1 MADLTLKFGVQ
12 GDSTLKSAV
21 SAVNSQI
28 KSLDAEMKLA
38 VSEMA
43 NMDNAEEKAAK
54 KNEILGKQ
62 YDANRQKLDLLN
74 KQHEA
79 SKKTLEDLG
88 KQLEEAKARTG
99 DNSAEVAKLQNAYNK
114 QAKATADLGT
124 ELTKTKTKMQDAKN
138 GMDGLESE
146 TKQAKQAM
154 DDAKGSV
161 VSFGDMLKAKLTG
174 EAIIGGVK
182 KLASGLKDLALGSA
196 FAADDIATLSVVTG
210 ISTDAL
216 QEYQYMAQLV
226 DVDVSTVT
234 GSLKKL
240 TTNMNSAAKGSS
252 SAQAAFQKLGV
263 QWANNDGTLRN
274 SQDVFA
280 DILEA
285 LGTIENETERDAM
298 AMDLFGKSAQDLNP
312 MILAGKDT
320 LAEYAKQAHDTGY
333 VMDEEMLNKNLA
345 VSDSYELMQNSITA
359 LKNTIG
365 TEFAPVLQEA
375 IEGLTSLLQWI
386 TDNKDM
392 IVQYAVPA
400 VAALTAGFIAY
411 KGAMLAMSIIDTVK
425 KATEGMTLAQ
435 AALNA
440 VMNAN
445 PIAIVVTVI
454 AGLVAAL
461 VTAYHT
467 SDTFRAKVDAAFT
480 KVKDAIIRAIDWI
493 KEAVQ
498 WLKDLPGNALKWG
511 KDMID
516 NFVQGIKNKI
526 NAVGDA
532 VRSVANKVKSFLGFS
547 EPDEGPLSN
556 FHTYGPDMMELYA
569 EGINKNVGLV
579 ARASRNAAAA
589 VRNGLSNASG
599 TINAT
604 GALAGA
610 TGGAGVTQ
618 VLRLVVDGKTLAE
631 IVNQNNQWI
640 QRANNL

>member
-43 NMDNAEEKAAK
+43 NMDNAEDKAAK

-124 ELTKTKTKMQDAKN
+124 ELIKTKTKMQDAKN

-182 KLASGLKDLALGSA
+182 KLAGGLKDLALGSA

-263 QWANNDGTLRN
+263 QWANSDGTLRN

-320 LAEYAKQAHDTGY
+320 LTEYAKQAHDTGY

-345 VSDSYELMQNSITA
+345 VSDSYEMMQNSITA

-392 IVQYAVPA
+392 IIEYAVPA

-440 VMNAN
+440 VMKAN

-454 AGLVAAL
+454 AGLVTAL

-532 VRSVANKVKSFLGFS
+532 VKSVANKVKSFLGFS

-589 VRNGLSNASG
+589 VRNGLSNAAG
-599 TINAT
+599 TVNAT

>member
-28 KSLDAEMKLA
+28 KGLDAEMKLA

-124 ELTKTKTKMQDAKN
+124 ELIKTKTKMQDAKN

-263 QWANNDGTLRN
+263 QWANSDGTLRN

-425 KATEGMTLAQ
+425 KATESMTLAQ

-454 AGLVAAL
+454 AGLVTAL

-467 SDTFRAKVDAAFT
+467 SDTFRAKVDAAFS
-480 KVKDAIIRAIDWI
+480 KVKDAIVRAIDWI

-498 WLKDLPGNALKWG
+498 WLKDLPGNALRWG

-532 VRSVANKVKSFLGFS
+532 VKSVANKVKSFLGFS

-589 VRNGLSNASG
+589 VKNGLSNAAG
-599 TINAT
+599 TVNAT

-610 TGGAGVTQ
+610 TGGAGGTQ
-618 VLRLVVDGKTLAE
+618 VIQLVVSGKTLAE
-631 IVNQNNQWI
+631 IVNHENTWI
-640 QRANNL
+640 QRANNR

>member
-174 EAIIGGVK
+174 EAIVGGVK

-320 LAEYAKQAHDTGY
+320 LAEYAKQARDTGY

-386 TDNKDM
+386 TDKKDM

-532 VRSVANKVKSFLGFS
+532 VKSVANKVKSFLGFS

-599 TINAT
+599 TINTT

-610 TGGAGVTQ
+610 TGGAEVTQ